1 MGFLQEPNLMND
13 LRRFSLRRYRYNL
26 GCFPAV
32 NFIKAI
38 SEMTCKLKVTITLS
52 TSEITTQNSQYIL
65 TVRIARPTSKV
76 VLI

>member
-32 NFIKAI
+32 NFIKAT
-38 SEMTCKLKVTITLS
+38 SEMTCKLTITLS

-65 TVRIARPTSKV
+65 TVLIARPTSKV